1 MRSDPNV
8 NIATAAPAL
17 GAVGAMTKE
26 GLLGSAQAPI
36 HMVTAEGGLKV
47 QAWRTLRT
55 LALGFLLI
63 SGVGALIEDRGIG
76 KGMQA
81 DINLSAYYTNFPIS
95 WGAVVLMCCVYFI
108 KEYMFSR
115 LDHLV
120 QIHYF
125 NTGLGLN
132 EEVQPSMETST
143 KFSDVKGVDEAK
155 AELEEIVHYL
165 RDPQVCPR

>member
-76 KGMQA
+76 KGMQTE
-81 DINLSAYYTNFPIS
+81 INLHAYYANFPIS

-108 KEYMFSR
+108 KEYTFSR
-115 LDHLV
+115 LDYLV
-120 QIHYF
+120 QIHYSIQ
-125 NTGLGLN
+125 GL
-132 EEVQPSMETST
+132 
-143 KFSDVKGVDEAK
+143 A
-155 AELEEIVHYL
+155 
-165 RDPQVCPR
+165 